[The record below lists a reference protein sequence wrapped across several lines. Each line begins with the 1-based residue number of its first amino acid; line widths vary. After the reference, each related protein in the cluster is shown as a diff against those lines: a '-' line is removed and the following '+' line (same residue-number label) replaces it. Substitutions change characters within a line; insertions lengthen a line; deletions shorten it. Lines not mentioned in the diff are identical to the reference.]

1 MTQGS
6 LRQVTLIND
15 CCLAFS
21 VLVHNDGQGGSDNL
35 RLLDLS
41 EGPSVILDLSQPRL
55 RSLLP
60 LADLAI
66 PSMLQVW
73 HGHT

>member
-41 EGPSVILDLSQPRL
+41 EGPSMISQPRL

-66 PSMLQVW
+66 PSMLRVW